1 MTITAEDLVHR
12 EVLACV
18 SSLVSTLA
26 QNYSSAQSDKNFGQG
41 LLELTEQ
48 AFELAS
54 PVDDW
59 EEAARQAGWSLGG
72 YAAGGADGTESWEG
86 WYRPDE
92 TAVDHMA
99 RYDTAQEA
107 CDRDGVEPYQWE
119 VYEHWIVS
127 SWLADKLEAH
137 GEKVDR
143 DFAGLTIWAR
153 TTTGQAIAMDSVIER
168 IHAELI
174 AGV

>member
-18 SSLVSTLA
+18 SHLVSTLA
-26 QNYSSAQSDKNFGQG
+26 EGMNYVLPRRGEPFT
-41 LLELTEQ
+41 ELAEQ

-54 PVDDW
+54 PIDDW
-59 EEAARQAGWSLGG
+59 KEAAEQAGWSRRADGLFVHDEWKILVNGRPELDPRG
-72 YAAGGADGTESWEG
+72 YADWQALCWDK
-86 WYRPDE
+86 DI
-92 TAVDHMA
+92 
-99 RYDTAQEA
+99 
-107 CDRDGVEPYQWE
+107 EPYQWE

-127 SWLADKLEAH
+127 DWLADKLEAH

-143 DFAGLTIWAR
+143 DFAGLTVWAR

-168 IHAELI
+168 IHAELV
-174 AGV
+174 AGA